1 MRARVDKQ
9 KWREYSHVSL
19 SQSLSLVECRK
30 KIENDVMEL
39 CLLIYIIYILDIG
52 YAWL

>member
-1 MRARVDKQ
+1 MGLCACVLGWTSKSGANTVTCHCH
-9 KWREYSHVSL
+9 SHWL
-19 SQSLSLVECRK
+19 NEE

-39 CLLIYIIYILDIG
+39 CLLIYILDIG

>member
-1 MRARVDKQ
+1 MARI
-9 KWREYSHVSL
+9 
-19 SQSLSLVECRK
+19 QSRVIVTVIVIGRMQK